1 MSDLISK
8 ISEALNLND
17 NQERAVGFLLIGLF
31 LLVCSF
37 LSWRHYKSMNPKKS
51 GDLKEA
57 FVYASYT
64 KSIIGMCMGLLF
76 VIIGILI
83 ILLNLN

>member
-1 MSDLISK
+1 MNYLISK

-31 LLVCSF
+31 LLVFSF
-37 LSWRHYKSMNPKKS
+37 LFWRHYKSMNPKKS

-64 KSIIGMCMGLLF
+64 KAIVGMCMGLFF

-83 ILLNLN
+83 ILLNIN